1 MSPITPHPDWEYY
14 GKDLFSWNKWTSEKI
29 NEVKPHTQDL
39 LVSEKIETVED
50 LIRAWLRFSKTRKTT
65 QNNIHEIFILF
76 SGKYDEEFKL
86 IFPEKTPL
94 EKLQRP
100 LPKTLEALMKYQS
113 ATDIDIAE
121 WGEEIHVILSCNA
134 A

>member
-1 MSPITPHPDWEYY
+1 MTPTTPYPDWEYY

-29 NEVKPHTQDL
+29 NEVKRHTQDL
-39 LVSEKIETVED
+39 LGSEKIKTVED
-50 LIRAWLRFSKTRKTT
+50 LMRAWLRFSETRKTT
-65 QNNIHEIFILF
+65 QNNMHEIFILF
-76 SGKYDEEFKL
+76 SDKYHEEFKL
-86 IFPEKTPL
+86 IFPENTPL

-121 WGEEIHVILSCNA
+121 WGEEIHGALDDEA